1 MCNLSVCVP
10 RQNHKCIKIRG
21 LITIGNLAAIWNF
34 CDEDEEKITREPF
47 VENQGRVFVW
57 RSLLARRE
65 DRKRKRE
72 LDDMKGKIRGEK
84 ELKVGPSNQ
93 RHA

>member
-1 MCNLSVCVP
+1 MCSLSVCVP
-10 RQNHKCIKIRG
+10 RQNHKCIKIHG

-34 CDEDEEKITREPF
+34 CDDEEEKNTREPF
-47 VENQGRVFVW
+47 EENQGRVFVW
-57 RSLLARRE
+57 RSLLA
-65 DRKRKRE
+65 KRKRE
-72 LDDMKGKIRGEK
+72 LDDMKGKIRGER

>member
-1 MCNLSVCVP
+1 MCSLSLCVS
-10 RQNHKCIKIRG
+10 RHNHKCIKIRG

-34 CDEDEEKITREPF
+34 CDEEEEQITQEPF
-47 VENQGRVFVW
+47 EENQGRVFVW

-72 LDDMKGKIRGEK
+72 LDDMKGKIRGK
-84 ELKVGPSNQ
+84 RELKVGPSNQ